1 MVVGGVGSWR
11 VTIIMAAVW
20 AAKQLEIGA
29 HLSGPGTRLSSAG
42 SANAE
47 AARAAAKFERLSAD
61 AGPAGRSALQAG
73 ARPGRRAASRASG
86 RRRQELRRRL
96 LSMPCSTWSP
106 RRRRLRWPTFVR
118 ISRDTITIYPPVLI
132 GLPNYPP
139 LVASTTT
146 TTITN
151 LPTTSIMLEF
161 FVIFS
166 KSGIVLFATVN
177 QSLNQIING
186 LVKHV
191 FLEERTGHYQTD
203 QLQLKYLLDNE
214 FELVFVVGYQK
225 FLQLSY
231 VDKFLNDIHLAFRDK
246 YSDFDLRKIINTSFN
261 KQGPKLRKIL
271 TQECNANFGDK
282 QSQKVSTKQK
292 RLDFCDLVID
302 ESSILDFAT
311 QFGSTYEYCVKKYN
325 SQPKQ
330 ETMRTF
336 QDSVK
341 SKKTIASM
349 IVQPEQPKESKPTKS
364 ANSSAKP
371 TPQQQQQPEAENVPP
386 TSAPTE
392 FALTATFK
400 LPASKLAKL
409 ATKSSDNKATK
420 KAKKES
426 SESNKKSKAARRWDL
441 SGSNPDEFDFSKKP
455 ATTSNESESN
465 FNNASISRNIASTL
479 APEDLE
485 TNLEITSSESSD
497 DEEDEISLEDGSTT
511 TGRAS
516 KSSYLS
522 SIWKTISYN
531 KTLTEE
537 DLKPILEQLR
547 DHLTSK
553 NVAAEIAEELC
564 KSVSRKLEGQSV
576 NTWLNL
582 KKFARDALQEAIL
595 GILNPSRTINILREI
610 QAKPRPPYVIVFCG
624 VNGVGKSTNL
634 AKIANW
640 LMNNNV
646 KVLVVACDTFR
657 AGAIEQLKTH
667 VMALKALHERGK
679 NAPTKIELFEKG
691 YNRDSAAIAMEAIN
705 YARSNQFNCVMVDT
719 AGRMQDNEP
728 LMRQL
733 AKLIKI
739 NNPDLTLFVGE
750 ALVGN
755 EAVDQLTKFNKSL
768 LDCGCRLEGSSRSAI
783 DGIVLTKFDT
793 IDDQVGAAISM
804 TYVTCQPIVFVGV
817 GQTYRDLKQLDAKA
831 VTKALMR

>member
-1 MVVGGVGSWR
+1 
-11 VTIIMAAVW
+11 
-20 AAKQLEIGA
+20 
-29 HLSGPGTRLSSAG
+29 
-42 SANAE
+42 
-47 AARAAAKFERLSAD
+47 
-61 AGPAGRSALQAG
+61 
-73 ARPGRRAASRASG
+73 
-86 RRRQELRRRL
+86 
-96 LSMPCSTWSP
+96 
-106 RRRRLRWPTFVR
+106 
-118 ISRDTITIYPPVLI
+118 
-132 GLPNYPP
+132 
-139 LVASTTT
+139 
-146 TTITN
+146 
-151 LPTTSIMLEF
+151 MLEF

-177 QSLNQIING
+177 QSLNQVING

-214 FELVFVVGYQK
+214 FELIYVAGFQK

-231 VDKFLNDIHLAFRDK
+231 VDKFLSDIQLAFRDK
-246 YSDFDLRKIINTSFN
+246 FSDFDLKKILNSSFN
-261 KQGPKLRKIL
+261 CQTSKLRKIL
-271 TQECNANFGDK
+271 K
-282 QSQKVSTKQK
+282 QIDGNDDFLLSSKISKKQK

-302 ESSILDFAT
+302 KSSVLDFST
-311 QFGSTYEYCVKKYN
+311 EFGATYEYCVKTYN
-325 SQPKQ
+325 SQPRQ

-336 QDSVK
+336 QDSAK

-349 IVQPEQPKESKPTKS
+349 IVQPDKS
-364 ANSSAKP
+364 APEKTKTEVKQAPVTAPKVNLENTPPMEASTGFKP
-371 TPQQQQQPEAENVPP
+371 
-386 TSAPTE
+386 
-392 FALTATFK
+392 
-400 LPASKLAKL
+400 PASILAKL
-409 ATKSSDNKATK
+409 ASKSGDSKVVK
-420 KAKKES
+420 KAKKEP
-426 SESNKKSKAARRWDL
+426 SESSKKGKAARQWDL

-455 ATTSNESESN
+455 AAGDSNEKEDNLTNS
-465 FNNASISRNIASTL
+465 ASANKNIALNLS
-479 APEDLE
+479 PEDME
-485 TNLEITSSESSD
+485 TNLQMTDSESSE
-497 DEEDEISLEDGSTT
+497 DEEDNIELNEDAALAGKS
-511 TGRAS
+511 S
-516 KSSYLS
+516 KSSYFGSL
-522 SIWKTISYN
+522 WKTISYN
-531 KTLTEE
+531 KTLTEQ
-537 DLKPILEQLR
+537 DLKPVLDQLR
-547 DHLTSK
+547 DHLTAK

-595 GILNPSRTINILREI
+595 GILNPSKTINILREI
-610 QAKPRPPYVIVFCG
+610 QAKARPPYVIVFCG

-640 LMNNNV
+640 LINNKV

-667 VMALKALHERGK
+667 VMALKAIHERGK
-679 NAPTKIELFEKG
+679 NTPVKIELFERG
-691 YNRDSAAIAMEAIN
+691 YNRDSAAIALEAVN

-739 NNPDLTLFVGE
+739 NTPDLTLFVGE

-768 LDCGCRLEGSSRSAI
+768 LDCGCRLESSSRSAI

-831 VTKALMR
+831 VTRALMR